1 MTIAAASSHAR
12 HIRRSPR
19 ACRRAVPSSRNAGK
33 EVRCFDKLSTNGRK
47 SGVKAL
53 TLRIIGQK
61 GQPAIGL
68 DAAIEAGA
76 APGVAR
82 GARGSDAQQ
91 QRVLIAIDAHFD
103 HSQPVARRFALAP
116 QSAPRTRP
124 EMRLPGFA
132 RQVGRAPSELQSL
145 MRLSYAVF

>member
-82 GARGSDAQQ
+82 GASGSDAPPQQ
-91 QRVLIAIDAHFD
+91 IGSAHVRT
-103 HSQPVARRFALAP
+103 PVTNAHLVCRILLEKKN
-116 QSAPRTRP
+116 TN
-124 EMRLPGFA
+124 
-132 RQVGRAPSELQSL
+132 
-145 MRLSYAVF
+145 